1 MKATNKQIITVS
13 LKKISSIDK
22 NASKEAFKLRNN
34 SIKVYRK

>member
-22 NASKEAFKLRNN
+22 MHLKKHLN
-34 SIKVYRK
+34 